1 MTTSLLRSWPSVL
14 VIALMA
20 SSCAVPT
27 TPTPVMPSPE
37 KAVEIRGTV
46 MVWLDCEECSDG
58 ELSAVVKLGEAAVPS
73 LTASLRDGLSSAR
86 REQLRRHLEESYTRL
101 PDRSRASV
109 DVYVQRYT
117 DNMVAL
123 HQVRAATALSIIGG
137 PAARRALEDA
147 QAGPTETTSNRAS
160 RPRWRGLGNPDR
172 RAGRQGVNTWDTTVS
187 PVQVRTKA
195 PRSPSRS
202 AAITQNEFKELKNK
216 LKDCMNELA
225 KMKAGESLTWKRVAI
240 RKYS

>member
-1 MTTSLLRSWPSVL
+1 MTTSLLPSWPSVL

-27 TPTPVMPSPE
+27 TPTPVMPSSE
-37 KAVEIRGTV
+37 RAVEIRSTV
-46 MVWLDCEECSDG
+46 VAWLDCEECSDG
-58 ELSAVVKLGEAAVPS
+58 ELSAVVKLGDAAVPS
-73 LTASLRDGLSSAR
+73 LAASLRDGLAPAR

-101 PDRSRASV
+101 PDRSRASM

-147 QAGPTETTSNRAS
+147 QAGAYRDDVKQSIKAALAR
-160 RPRWRGLGNPDR
+160 LGKP
-172 RAGRQGVNTWDTTVS
+172 
-187 PVQVRTKA
+187 
-195 PRSPSRS
+195 
-202 AAITQNEFKELKNK
+202 
-216 LKDCMNELA
+216 
-225 KMKAGESLTWKRVAI
+225 
-240 RKYS
+240 